1 MKEFFITL
9 DGVPKESKLSVVQQI
24 MDKATRMGYVNRFGH
39 SAHSL
44 LECIDFQS
52 VIALYDDR
60 YFCASDLFLYGRK
73 REPLISAYEFL
84 KEDTKKEDN
93 MKGFNFDMSWIRGE
107 ARIELMKVIVKKLY
121 EMGALKGQ
129 QWANMGMAYHKV
141 INGNLY
147 SANSCIL
154 WDSREVPEV
163 SVNAILRGKLPKEKT
178 AYRIDLSIYPEA
190 TRKAVTE
197 AILKVAYE
205 KGHKGDGDSI
215 APTYPIYSL
224 YFEKS
229 KIILC
234 SIKKSTYNVMQS
246 HTPLSVED
254 ALAGNY

>member
-9 DGVPKESKLSVVQQI
+9 ADVPKEEKLSVVQRI
-24 MDKATRMGYVNRFGH
+24 MDKATRMGYVNQFEH
-39 SAHSL
+39 SAGSL
-44 LECIDFQS
+44 LECIDSRS
-52 VIALYDDR
+52 VIALYDDG
-60 YFCASDLFLYGRK
+60 YFCASDLFLYGKK
-73 REPLISAYEFL
+73 REPLISAYDFL

-93 MKGFNFDMSWIRGE
+93 VKEFKFDMNWIRGE
-107 ARIELMKVIVKKLY
+107 ARIELMKVIIKKLY

-129 QWANMGMAYHKV
+129 QWANMGLPFHKV
-141 INGNLY
+141 INGKLY
-147 SANSCIL
+147 SANSCFL
-154 WDSREVPEV
+154 WDSREIPEV
-163 SVNAILRGKLPKEKT
+163 SVNAILRGKLPQEKT
-178 AYRIDLSIYPEA
+178 AYKIDLSMYPEA

-205 KGHKGDGDSI
+205 KGHKGDGDGI

-229 KIILC
+229 KRILC
-234 SIKKSTYNVMQS
+234 SIKKNTYNEMQS

>member
-9 DGVPKESKLSVVQQI
+9 DDVPKESKLSVVQQI
-24 MDKATRMGYVNRFGH
+24 MDKATRMGYENIYGH
-39 SAHSL
+39 SADSL
-44 LECIDFQS
+44 FDCMDSQS
-52 VIALYDDR
+52 VIALYGNE

-93 MKGFNFDMSWIRGE
+93 MKGFRFDMNWIRGE

-163 SVNAILRGKLPKEKT
+163 SVNAILRGELPKEKMP
-178 AYRIDLSIYPEA
+178 YKIDLSMYPEA

-205 KGHKGDGDSI
+205 KGYKGDGDGI

-229 KIILC
+229 KGILC
-234 SIKKSTYNVMQS
+234 AIEKGTYNDMKAY
-246 HTPLSVED
+246 TPLSVED

>member
-1 MKEFFITL
+1 MKKGFTLEPEVSFERKSQSPDAAWDSWCGFFNSL
-9 DGVPKESKLSVVQQI
+9 GMGLSI
-24 MDKATRMGYVNRFGH
+24 G
-39 SAHSL
+39 
-44 LECIDFQS
+44 
-52 VIALYDDR
+52 
-60 YFCASDLFLYGRK
+60 
-73 REPLISAYEFL
+73 
-84 KEDTKKEDN
+84 TKKEDDI
-93 MKGFNFDMSWIRGE
+93 KSFKFDMSWIRGE

-163 SVNAILRGKLPKEKT
+163 SVNAILRGKLPKEKMP
-178 AYRIDLSIYPEA
+178 YKIDLSIYPEA

-205 KGHKGDGDSI
+205 KGYKGDGDGI

-234 SIKKSTYNVMQS
+234 SIKKSTYNEMQS